1 MKKFVFMNER
11 TRREYIR
18 RMVDKY
24 VSQGVDIRDAWDRIL
39 SREEEA
45 YRKLRQQ
52 KATH

>member
-24 VSQGVDIRDAWDRIL
+24 VSQGVDIRDAWDRIMT
-39 SREEEA
+39 REEEA
-45 YRKLRQQ
+45 YKKLRKQ
-52 KATH
+52 ATH